1 MADIPNDRK
10 YTGTHEWARIEPDA
24 PRGTIIVGITD
35 FAQHQLSDI
44 TYVELPE
51 TGKLV
56 SAGKEMAV
64 VESIKAASDVYAPIS
79 GTITEINSSLAD
91 NPGVLNT
98 DPHGA
103 GWLVKIKPDN
113 PQELDS
119 LMSAAD
125 YEVQAGKAS

>member
-1 MADIPNDRK
+1 MANIPGDCK
-10 YTGTHEWARIEPDA
+10 YTGTHEWVRADDEIME
-24 PRGTIIVGITD
+24 VGITD

-51 TGKLV
+51 AGKHL

-64 VESIKAASDVYAPIS
+64 VESIKAAADVYTPIS
-79 GTITEINSSLAD
+79 GTIIEINSSLTD
-91 NPGVLNT
+91 DPGVINT
-98 DPHGA
+98 DPYEA

-113 PQELDS
+113 PPDLNK

-125 YEVQAGKAS
+125 YEALVAKES